1 MTNILEKVFGY
12 KNFFKKSVPM
22 VFTLVPQ
29 NSLGTLL
36 VGILQYSKDL
46 EFLGDQCVP
55 FESINDVYS

>member
-1 MTNILEKVFGY
+1 
-12 KNFFKKSVPM
+12 M